1 MRCYWCIYLF
11 LQRIIVCLESRQ
23 RHTNHLIYVWE
34 LVMIKNQKPELRNNW
49 VLNTIFSVLVFW
61 LLDYRLITDIM
72 LKSKIKILV
81 FNFSFIQNLRIW
93 LVLDK
98 MSRFATE
105 CACLPNAPM
114 HHLHSSLNYLLCS
127 VTYNGRPSIWMVTRG
142 KGSFGSRFGYWIAS
156 TGVGIQ
162 WYGRLYFSVFDRWVS
177 LKKVCQLL
185 FFKIKPLFFRI
196 Y

>member
-1 MRCYWCIYLF
+1 
-11 LQRIIVCLESRQ
+11 
-23 RHTNHLIYVWE
+23 
-34 LVMIKNQKPELRNNW
+34 
-49 VLNTIFSVLVFW
+49 
-61 LLDYRLITDIM
+61 M
-72 LKSKIKILV
+72 LKSKKKKLV
-81 FNFSFIQNLRIW
+81 LNFSFIQNLRIW
-93 LVLDK
+93 LLLDK

-156 TGVGIQ
+156 TRVGIQ

-177 LKKVCQLL
+177 IKKVCQLPFLLKTL
-185 FFKIKPLFFRI
+185 FFQDILCMYILYIEGFYFSRI
-196 Y
+196 FNPFL